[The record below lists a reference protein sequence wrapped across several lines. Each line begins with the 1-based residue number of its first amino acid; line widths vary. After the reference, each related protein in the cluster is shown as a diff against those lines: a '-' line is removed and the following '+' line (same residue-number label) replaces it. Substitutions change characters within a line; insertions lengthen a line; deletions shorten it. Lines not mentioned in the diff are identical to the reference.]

1 MWKEMQMKILINKN
15 KSQTNKLFNLIQY
28 VRNTSQRNHN
38 NISGEKK
45 LTNQQTNNQEN
56 MQLY

>member
-45 LTNQQTNNQEN
+45 TNKSTNK
-56 MQLY
+56 